1 MCVPYI
7 INLFSCNHTIRFSL
21 VSNLIAF
28 IHSAIRKINQ
38 QSKSN
43 IFRIITKFSWYCFW
57 GVFILILA
65 GIFEL
70 QRKKLLKYGAKTHKK
85 IKLVSFLF
93 SNKCK
98 RSKIQGL
105 YLKI

>member
-1 MCVPYI
+1 M
-7 INLFSCNHTIRFSL
+7 
-21 VSNLIAF
+21 SNLIAF
-28 IHSAIRKINQ
+28 VHSAIRKINQ

-70 QRKKLLKYGAKTHKK
+70 QRKKTPKVRGEDAQKNQTCKF
-85 IKLVSFLF
+85 LVF
-93 SNKCK
+93 K
-98 RSKIQGL
+98 
-105 YLKI
+105 